1 MALFQ
6 EGDKVIFDEAASLAA
21 DDFSPSHEGV
31 IAEVH
36 TVRNDAVRYTIDVN
50 GRLHRVWE
58 HQITGQ
64 TG

>member
-6 EGDKVIFDEAASLAA
+6 ESDKVIFDETASLTA
-21 DDFSPSHEGV
+21 DDLSPNHEGV

-36 TVRNDAVRYTIDVN
+36 TFRNDAVRYTIDVK